1 MASRSALASVPT
13 AVAACASS
21 CGATLAAAAAPLL
34 VASDPF
40 AAFDRRELRRVDP
53 ARCSLTTAAS
63 PSEQTATEQSRSV
76 LSEHPHSH
84 PPAAPAA
91 RVSSAAFVSSPL
103 VAHIQSRFAVAPAS
117 TAVRPGSAGSRHL
130 LAVRPGCSG
139 YHHILSSDVARSLLR
154 QISLTSSWPPQRRF
168 SGCRAAGSTASI
180 FSGST
185 AELDPGS
192 TASSDRKDAG
202 EEGGAAVSGGGG
214 LSDREVLSLAT
225 DDLAQS
231 HESDDDY
238 SEAREDGASDDSDVD
253 ASAQESSD
261 VARSSD
267 GGGSADARAMGAGGQ
282 AEADAAA
289 QQAAGLATLAE
300 LYEAQEKLARSAR
313 FRESVALFRAWM
325 RKDKSA
331 GAGGGATEAGGAP
344 APAAG
349 PEAAGEAGA
358 AAEKAERPE
367 WWNHEFEAQLRKE
380 REEQLPLMT
389 WQLYLH
395 ALMHVG
401 APVQAVQGVVRAMR
415 EMRGQ
420 GVQACEE
427 TFHVLLR
434 TALAR
439 RDANAVLLFLTQ
451 CVGPSG
457 CRGAAAPAVPSMP
470 RRTPPATPSPP
481 SLPTAPAPPSLP
493 PLLRCPT
500 PPPARIPHLLSSHA
514 PPIPPLPPIPPT
526 SPLLFRSPPTPGGRM
541 GAARVA
547 PKAGSYSE
555 AIVLCAKE
563 RRMQAALQLV
573 ADMRRARMVPSPRAV
588 SELLAT
594 CLHTRRSR
602 DAITV
607 LEIVKA
613 HKIQVEGR
621 AMEHALMTAV
631 DAEDYDCATL
641 ALQQL
646 MQEQGGHVHD
656 GLMLHVANM
665 AARLGDVN
673 LIEHVWERLVRLPN
687 PPSPA
692 FHLARIH
699 AYSTAPKFSA
709 AFRAALHL
717 QDFLL
722 HPTLARPKD
731 RPPYDIFPK
740 FRPGAPGAP
749 QDDLFRYTLPL
760 PAPPGA
766 AGAGGEGEG
775 LAGGEGGVTSAG
787 APLEELNPFTSLRPL
802 TLALCSS
809 VDVLDKGYSTLE
821 SMHGQGEVVAL
832 AALNCVVAGCAM
844 QRDVGRAQ
852 LTFDEITRT
861 FQLQPDTHSFNAL
874 MDCYSGVADVR
885 TVVQLFEHMTRT
897 LHLPPSADS
906 FTILVDAHIRAFDA
920 PGACIAM
927 DKMVEA
933 GFTPSRPLLLRLR
946 RRCLCSGLVEGVARA
961 EGLLQALRFRTVN
974 ADERRRRQHLAQLP
988 PSVADPRLAARMQGG
1003 GQRWEQRG
1011 EGQRW
1016 GRRRW
1021 GEQKGEEQQRGQ
1033 HGEQQQQQWQQ
1044 ERQQEGKDAV
1054 GSFHRS
1060 TEVCAAGS
1068 SRSPTMS
1075 ARGAVSRSLHQLAG
1089 PLSSAIRAA
1098 PLRSSPSLP
1107 PMPLP
1112 RSLPRQ
1118 PPSHP
1123 QSSQSFFAL
1132 PHGLT
1137 GIPKGCNIAASNIA
1151 TWQAAPGGLAAG
1163 IRQQIRTLTL
1173 TCLRGR
1179 AVANPRLPLGPLL
1192 PRGSGSLAAPA
1203 LWKGLSLGVQCA
1215 AVASLLPSKA
1225 SACTDAPQT
1234 PPPLRDSNDGD
1245 DDVSLLALLR
1255 VLVAQIWPL
1264 LVLLASL
1271 FALQDEP
1278 SMAAANLAVLCW
1290 GLRPDEH
1297 SLHGWLEQKRN
1308 EDLKDKNGLDWATS
1322 HVMGAVVKVEY
1333 TDCWFF
1339 SLAKVSSITSSYTV
1353 LGIFNNWF
1361 TVSTTKQSL
1370 QFPGLRDRDSD

>member
-1 MASRSALASVPT
+1 MTSRSALASIPT

-40 AAFDRRELRRVDP
+40 AAFDQRELRRVDP

-91 RVSSAAFVSSPL
+91 PVSSAAFVSSPL

-117 TAVRPGSAGSRHL
+117 T
-130 LAVRPGCSG
+130 AVRPGCSG

-168 SGCRAAGSTASI
+168 SGCRAAVSTAS
-180 FSGST
+180 FSSGST
-185 AELDPGS
+185 AESDAGS

-202 EEGGAAVSGGGG
+202 EEGGSAVSGGGG

-231 HESDDDY
+231 HESEDDY
-238 SEAREDGASDDSDVD
+238 SEAREDGASNDSDVD

-267 GGGSADARAMGAGGQ
+267 GGGSADARAMGEGRQ

-289 QQAAGLATLAE
+289 EQAAGLATLAE
-300 LYEAQEKLARSAR
+300 LYEAQEKLVRSAR

-344 APAAG
+344 APGAGAEAAG
-349 PEAAGEAGA
+349 EVGAGEAGA
-358 AAEKAERPE
+358 GAEKAERPE
-367 WWNHEFEAQLRKE
+367 WWNHEFEVQLRKE
-380 REEQLPLMT
+380 REEALPLMT

-401 APVQAVQGVVRAMR
+401 PPVQAVQGVVRAMR

-420 GVQACEE
+420 GVQASKD

-451 CVGPSG
+451 
-457 CRGAAAPAVPSMP
+457 
-470 RRTPPATPSPP
+470 
-481 SLPTAPAPPSLP
+481 
-493 PLLRCPT
+493 
-500 PPPARIPHLLSSHA
+500 
-514 PPIPPLPPIPPT
+514 
-526 SPLLFRSPPTPGGRM
+526 M
-541 GAARVA
+541 GVARVV
-547 PKAGSYSE
+547 PEAGSYS
-555 AIVLCAKE
+555 AAVVLCAKE
-563 RRMQAALQLV
+563 RRMHAALQLV
-573 ADMRRARMVPSPRAV
+573 ADMRRARMAPSPRAV

-607 LEIVKA
+607 LEVVKA
-613 HKIQVEGR
+613 HKIEMEGR

-631 DAEDYDCATL
+631 DTEDYDCAYL
-641 ALQQL
+641 AMQL
-646 MQEQGGHVHD
+646 LQEQRDSVHD

-665 AARLGDVN
+665 AARAGHTPI
-673 LIEHVWERLVRLPN
+673 IEHVWDRLLRRPY
-687 PPSPA
+687 PPAPA

-699 AYSTAPKFSA
+699 AYSAAPNFPC

-717 QDFLL
+717 QDLLL

-731 RPPYDIFPK
+731 LPPYDIFPK
-740 FRPGAPGAP
+740 FRPGTPGAP

-775 LAGGEGGVTSAG
+775 LAGAEGGVTGGS

-802 TLALCSS
+802 TLALCLN

-821 SMHGQGEVVAL
+821 SMHAQGEVVAL

-874 MDCYSGVADVR
+874 MECYSGVADVR

-897 LHLPPSADS
+897 LHLPPTADS

-927 DKMVEA
+927 DKMLEA

-946 RRCLCSGLVEGVARA
+946 RRCLCAGLAGGVARA

-974 ADERRRRQHLAQLP
+974 ADERRRRHHLAQLP
-988 PSVADPRLAARMQGG
+988 PSVADPRLAARMQGA
-1003 GQRWEQRG
+1003 
-1011 EGQRW
+1011 GQRW

-1021 GEQKGEEQQRGQ
+1021 GEQGQQEGQ
-1033 HGEQQQQQWQQ
+1033 GEQHQQQWQE
-1044 ERQQEGKDAV
+1044 ERRQEG
-1054 GSFHRS
+1054 
-1060 TEVCAAGS
+1060 EEAGS
-1068 SRSPTMS
+1068 
-1075 ARGAVSRSLHQLAG
+1075 
-1089 PLSSAIRAA
+1089 
-1098 PLRSSPSLP
+1098 
-1107 PMPLP
+1107 
-1112 RSLPRQ
+1112 
-1118 PPSHP
+1118 
-1123 QSSQSFFAL
+1123 
-1132 PHGLT
+1132 
-1137 GIPKGCNIAASNIA
+1137 
-1151 TWQAAPGGLAAG
+1151 
-1163 IRQQIRTLTL
+1163 
-1173 TCLRGR
+1173 
-1179 AVANPRLPLGPLL
+1179 
-1192 PRGSGSLAAPA
+1192 
-1203 LWKGLSLGVQCA
+1203 
-1215 AVASLLPSKA
+1215 
-1225 SACTDAPQT
+1225 
-1234 PPPLRDSNDGD
+1234 
-1245 DDVSLLALLR
+1245 
-1255 VLVAQIWPL
+1255 
-1264 LVLLASL
+1264 
-1271 FALQDEP
+1271 
-1278 SMAAANLAVLCW
+1278 
-1290 GLRPDEH
+1290 
-1297 SLHGWLEQKRN
+1297 
-1308 EDLKDKNGLDWATS
+1308 
-1322 HVMGAVVKVEY
+1322 
-1333 TDCWFF
+1333 
-1339 SLAKVSSITSSYTV
+1339 
-1353 LGIFNNWF
+1353 
-1361 TVSTTKQSL
+1361 
-1370 QFPGLRDRDSD
+1370 PGL

>member
-40 AAFDRRELRRVDP
+40 AAFDQRELRRVDP

-103 VAHIQSRFAVAPAS
+103 AAHIQSRFAVAPAS

-130 LAVRPGCSG
+130 LAVRPGSSS

-154 QISLTSSWPPQRRF
+154 QILLTSSWPPQRRF
-168 SGCRAAGSTASI
+168 SGCRAAGSTAGI

-202 EEGGAAVSGGGG
+202 EEGRAALSGGGG

-253 ASAQESSD
+253 ASVQESSD

-282 AEADAAA
+282 AEADVAA
-289 QQAAGLATLAE
+289 QQVAGLATLAE

-344 APAAG
+344 APGAG
-349 PEAAGEAGA
+349 AEAAGEAGA
-358 AAEKAERPE
+358 GAEKAERPE

-395 ALMHVG
+395 AMMHVG
-401 APVQAVQGVVRAMR
+401 PPVQAVQGVVRAMR

-420 GVQACEE
+420 GVQASKD
-427 TFHVLLR
+427 TYHVLLR

-451 CVGPSG
+451 CVGASR
-457 CRGAAAPAVPSMP
+457 CRGGVGP
-470 RRTPPATPSPP
+470 
-481 SLPTAPAPPSLP
+481 
-493 PLLRCPT
+493 
-500 PPPARIPHLLSSHA
+500 
-514 PPIPPLPPIPPT
+514 
-526 SPLLFRSPPTPGGRM
+526 M
-541 GAARVA
+541 GAARVGRYNGA
-547 PKAGSYSE
+547 VVLMGAARVVPEAGSYS
-555 AIVLCAKE
+555 AAVVLCAKE
-563 RRMQAALQLV
+563 RRMHAALQLV
-573 ADMRRARMVPSPRAV
+573 ADMRRARMAPSPRAV

-607 LEIVKA
+607 LEVVKA
-613 HKIQVEGR
+613 HKIEMEGR

-631 DAEDYDCATL
+631 DTEDYDCAYL
-641 ALQQL
+641 A
-646 MQEQGGHVHD
+646 MQEQRDSVHD

-665 AARLGDVN
+665 AARAGHTPI
-673 LIEHVWERLVRLPN
+673 IEHVWDRLLRRPY

-699 AYSTAPKFSA
+699 AYSAAPNFPC

-717 QDFLL
+717 QDLLL

-731 RPPYDIFPK
+731 LPPYDIFPK
-740 FRPGAPGAP
+740 FRPGTPGAP

-766 AGAGGEGEG
+766 AGVGGEGEG
-775 LAGGEGGVTSAG
+775 LAGAEGGVTGGS

-802 TLALCSS
+802 TLALCSN

-821 SMHGQGEVVAL
+821 SMHEQGEVVAL

-874 MDCYSGVADVR
+874 MECYSGVADVR

-897 LHLPPSADS
+897 LHLPPTADS

-927 DKMVEA
+927 DKMVGA

-946 RRCLCSGLVEGVARA
+946 RRCLCSGLAQGVARA

-988 PSVADPRLAARMQGG
+988 PSVADPRLAARMQGA
-1003 GQRWEQRG
+1003 
-1011 EGQRW
+1011 GQRW

-1021 GEQKGEEQQRGQ
+1021 GEQGQQEGQ
-1033 HGEQQQQQWQQ
+1033 GEQHQQQWQE
-1044 ERQQEGKDAV
+1044 ERRQEG
-1054 GSFHRS
+1054 
-1060 TEVCAAGS
+1060 EEAGS
-1068 SRSPTMS
+1068 
-1075 ARGAVSRSLHQLAG
+1075 
-1089 PLSSAIRAA
+1089 
-1098 PLRSSPSLP
+1098 
-1107 PMPLP
+1107 
-1112 RSLPRQ
+1112 
-1118 PPSHP
+1118 
-1123 QSSQSFFAL
+1123 
-1132 PHGLT
+1132 
-1137 GIPKGCNIAASNIA
+1137 
-1151 TWQAAPGGLAAG
+1151 
-1163 IRQQIRTLTL
+1163 
-1173 TCLRGR
+1173 
-1179 AVANPRLPLGPLL
+1179 
-1192 PRGSGSLAAPA
+1192 
-1203 LWKGLSLGVQCA
+1203 
-1215 AVASLLPSKA
+1215 
-1225 SACTDAPQT
+1225 
-1234 PPPLRDSNDGD
+1234 
-1245 DDVSLLALLR
+1245 
-1255 VLVAQIWPL
+1255 
-1264 LVLLASL
+1264 
-1271 FALQDEP
+1271 
-1278 SMAAANLAVLCW
+1278 
-1290 GLRPDEH
+1290 
-1297 SLHGWLEQKRN
+1297 
-1308 EDLKDKNGLDWATS
+1308 
-1322 HVMGAVVKVEY
+1322 
-1333 TDCWFF
+1333 
-1339 SLAKVSSITSSYTV
+1339 
-1353 LGIFNNWF
+1353 
-1361 TVSTTKQSL
+1361 
-1370 QFPGLRDRDSD
+1370 PGL